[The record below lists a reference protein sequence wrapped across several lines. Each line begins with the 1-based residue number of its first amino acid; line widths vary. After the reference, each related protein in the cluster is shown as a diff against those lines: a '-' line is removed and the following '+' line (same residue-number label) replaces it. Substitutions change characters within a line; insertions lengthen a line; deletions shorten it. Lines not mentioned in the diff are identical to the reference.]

1 MSENTDTDEASEPPP
16 FDLSHLPDNTRDLQ
30 DTADWYGRPDTFL
43 QRMSQYAN
51 DIQQGIGITLVVP
64 GGVVSGTVIGAAQ
77 FFTELSSRF
86 RDAIAEHGVDA
97 ETKMADDFA
106 DFFFDQPAKAM
117 ADEVVADREAF
128 RAGKLIE
135 PRYFMHRHLHLK
147 DAAFTGGGSP
157 TSFHL
162 GYTRVLLSQV
172 AAWSVGTH
180 YVGPPPA

>member
-1 MSENTDTDEASEPPP
+1 VSENTDTDQASEPPA
-16 FDLSHLPDNTRDLQ
+16 FDLSHFPETTRDLQ
-30 DTADWYGRPDTFL
+30 NTAGWYGRPDATL

-51 DIQQGIGITLVVP
+51 DMQQGIGITLVVP

-77 FFTELSSRF
+77 FFTDMSSRF

-97 ETKMADDFA
+97 DTKMADEFA
-106 DFFFDQPAKAM
+106 EFFFDGPAKAM

-128 RAGKLIE
+128 KAGKLTE
-135 PRYFMHRHLHLK
+135 PRFLMHRHLHLK
-147 DAAFTGGGSP
+147 DAAFTGGGAP

-180 YVGPPPA
+180 YVGAAPS